1 MCFNHLFME
10 TELLSKENMFKL
22 KLATDIKLLKQS

>member
-1 MCFNHLFME
+1 MKQMWFNHLFMV

-22 KLATDIKLLKQS
+22 KLATDI